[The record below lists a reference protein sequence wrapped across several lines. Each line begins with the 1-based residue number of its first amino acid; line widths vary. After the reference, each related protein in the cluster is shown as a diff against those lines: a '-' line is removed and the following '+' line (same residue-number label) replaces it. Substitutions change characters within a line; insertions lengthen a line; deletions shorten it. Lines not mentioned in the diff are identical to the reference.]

1 MSNLK
6 SKLKRLNIQNIKL
19 KSGRTIV
26 DELKYHAAVLAD
38 CIISEL
44 DGVYDSYTPKV
55 WRRDYSLYNSLCIDD
70 FVEIRTS
77 SKGTELSIKLY
88 FDEGAYHDSFDGQRV
103 NTAVLINE
111 GWQTHGSFKDVPY
124 LGYRSGEHFI
134 EKGIER
140 YKSKVKR
147 PFAVKLT
154 INNEERM

>member
-6 SKLKRLNIQNIKL
+6 SKIKRVDVSKL
-19 KSGRTIV
+19 KLNTGKTVV
-26 DELKYHAAVLAD
+26 DELKYHATVLAD
-38 CIISEL
+38 CIIAEL
-44 DGVYDSYTPKV
+44 DRVYDSYTPEV
-55 WRRDYSLYNSLCIDD
+55 WHRDYSLFNSLCIDN

-88 FDEGAYHDSFDGQRV
+88 FDEGAYHDSFDGQSV

-124 LGYRSGEHFI
+124 LGYRNGTHFI
-134 EKGIER
+134 EKGVER
-140 YKSKVKR
+140 YKNKVKR

-154 INNEERM
+154 INNEVRM